1 MVKLIQ
7 DSKATYKYQY
17 LPLILVFVNRG
28 KLTLFGK
35 MTETVA

>member
-7 DSKATYKYQY
+7 DSKATYKNEYP
-17 LPLILVFVNRG
+17 PLNLVFVNRG

-35 MTETVA
+35 RTETVV